1 MNRQPTRRFKLVRA
15 WYLLAV
21 VAAAAAA
28 TIPQIRVSAA
38 DSSFSLVDSWPEKLD
53 SVPMGFPTWVAVD
66 SSTLPP
72 DSRSDP
78 ATGQLKTSR

>member
-1 MNRQPTRRFKLVRA
+1 MNGQSTRCGRLACA
-15 WYLLAV
+15 WFVLAV
-21 VAAAAAA
+21 IAAAAAA

-38 DSSFSLVDSWPEKLD
+38 DSSFALVDSWPEKLD